1 MDPAQIEEKLRQA
14 IDLEEVYVKFDG
26 KSAEVIA
33 VSSAFEGLNRVKQ
46 QQLVYAPL
54 NDLIADGSIHAV
66 SIKAFTPEQWQR
78 DKQLLMPE

>member
-14 IDLEEVYVKFDG
+14 IDLEEVYVKSDG
-26 KSAEVIA
+26 SHAEVIV
-33 VSSAFEGLNRVKQ
+33 VSAAFEGLTRVKQ
-46 QQLVYAPL
+46 QQMVYAPL
-54 NDLIADGSIHAV
+54 NELIADGSIHAV

>member
-14 IDLEEVYVKFDG
+14 IDLEEVYVKTDG
-26 KSAEVIA
+26 SHAEVIA

-54 NDLIADGSIHAV
+54 NELIADGSIHAV

-78 DKQLLMPE
+78 DKQLLMPD